1 MGACLPKNGK
11 RNAMHTIDAR
21 RTIFTIIVHDVSFI
35 KPMKEKESYI
45 VVQIAKLQIPSHLAK
60 KYSLFGN
67 RVNQNMN
74 IAKHTI

>member
-21 RTIFTIIVHDVSFI
+21 TVLSIIMHDVSFI
-35 KPMKEKESYI
+35 KPMTKKSHI
-45 VVQIAKLQIPSHLAK
+45 LLCKLQNCKIPSHLAK
-60 KYSLFGN
+60 KYSLFSNKVN
-67 RVNQNMN
+67 RNMN

>member
-21 RTIFTIIVHDVSFI
+21 RIVLSRIVHDYSFI
-35 KPMKEKESYI
+35 KPMTEKEPYI
-45 VVQIAKLQIPSHLAK
+45 AVQIAKLQIPSHLAK
-60 KYSLFGN
+60 KYSLFSNKVN
-67 RVNQNMN
+67 RNMN